1 MTLGLVCV
9 VCWRRWDDSCDV
21 LASLGRLCWYV
32 LASLGQCASC
42 GLVVSM
48 HDSDDYL

>member
-21 LASLGRLCWYV
+21 LASLGR
-32 LASLGQCASC
+32 CASC